1 MIQKMDVKQLIWEKQ
16 IQTVMKNLR
25 KNRMEAY
32 YVPSRDAVASQVAA
46 LLHPGDTVAVGGSET
61 LKQTGVLELL
71 RNGEYRFLD
80 RYAPGLSP
88 EQVRR
93 IFLDSFD
100 ADAYLCSTNAVTL
113 NGELYN
119 VDGNA
124 NRVAAMCYGP
134 RSVILVV
141 GCNKIVKN
149 LQEAV
154 SYVKRVSAPANT
166 VRLGC
171 HTPCAET
178 GICIGLEGTDCTAGC
193 GNDNRI
199 CCTYVVMARQRDPG
213 RIKVIL
219 VGEELGF

>member
-1 MIQKMDVKQLIWEKQ
+1 MDPKKAVMEKQ
-16 IQTVMKNLR
+16 IQLVMKNLR

-32 YVPSRDAVASQVAA
+32 YVPHKEAVAAQVAA
-46 LLHPGDTVAVGGSET
+46 LLHPGDVVAVGGSES
-61 LKQTGVLELL
+61 LRQTGVLDLL
-71 RNGEYRFLD
+71 RGGEYRFLD
-80 RYAPGLSP
+80 RYAPGLTP

-93 IFLDSFD
+93 VFIDSFD

-149 LQEAV
+149 LEEAAG
-154 SYVKRVSAPANT
+154 YVKRVSAPANT
-166 VRLGC
+166 VRLSC
-171 HTPCAET
+171 DTPCAQT
-178 GICIGLEGTDCTAGC
+178 GLCAGLNGRDCTAGC
-193 GNDNRI
+193 GADSRI
-199 CCTYVVMARQRDPG
+199 CCTYVVMAKQREQG

>member
-1 MIQKMDVKQLIWEKQ
+1 MEPKRAVMEKQ
-16 IQTVMKNLR
+16 IAIVMKNLR

-32 YVPSRDAVASQVAA
+32 YVSSKEEVAA
-46 LLHPGDTVAVGGSET
+46 QVVALLRPGDTVAVGGSES

-71 RNGEYRFLD
+71 RSGEYRFLD

-93 IFLDSFD
+93 IFIDSFG

-113 NGELYN
+113 SGELYN

-149 LQEAV
+149 LEEAV
-154 SYVKRVSAPANT
+154 SYVKRISAPANT
-166 VRLGC
+166 VRLNC
-171 HTPCAET
+171 DTPCAET
-178 GICIGLEGTDCTAGC
+178 GVCAGLGGRDCAAGC
-193 GNDNRI
+193 AADSRV